1 MYLKVSLI
9 SPRIYDTINK
19 EKKKWGGSM
28 FKKKLA
34 QIPNKPGSYQM
45 RNKDGIIIYVG
56 KAKNLHRRVNSYF
69 NRTQTGKTAKMV
81 SEIADFTY
89 IVTATELESLLL
101 EINLIKQYNPKYNVL
116 LKDDKSYPY
125 IEYIEKP
132 YPKLKVSRYLQIR
145 KKDHKKLF
153 GPYPN
158 AYAARRIVN
167 LLNRLYPLKKC
178 DGNPKKVCLY
188 YHIGECL
195 GYCEKKIDQEKLKQ
209 MQEDILGFLNGNDK
223 ILKDKII
230 EKMESYSQAL
240 NFELALELKKELD
253 YINIVL
259 DKQKITL
266 QDLTNRDCIGYY
278 FNNGYISVQI
288 LFIRNGKIVGG
299 HTDLFPVVSDLEEE
313 MDSYIMR
320 FYAKH
325 EIPKEILVAEEIS
338 STVLQSYFE
347 NKLMVPQKG
356 QKKKLLEMATEN
368 AKINLE
374 NELELVLKKEYFTE
388 DANEELRKILQLET
402 LDRIDLFDNSN
413 LFGDWSVSGM
423 VVFKNGVPAKNE
435 YRKYKISF
443 DKNDDYGMMREVIY
457 RRYQRALVEKT
468 ELPNLIIVDG
478 GIGQIHACKEVLDA
492 LHLKIK
498 VCGLKKNDKHRTNDL
513 VDGDTL
519 ELVDIPK
526 DSNVFHYLTRMQ
538 DEVHR
543 YTITYHRTVRSKG
556 SISSVLDNI
565 PGIGAK
571 RKKELIKTFGSVTK
585 MENASLEE
593 LTKILPEQVAI
604 SLQDY
609 LKSRKEASEKNS

>member
-1 MYLKVSLI
+1 
-9 SPRIYDTINK
+9 
-19 EKKKWGGSM
+19 M
-28 FKKKLA
+28 FKEKLA